1 MLGSRLQSLY
11 TDIKT
16 KWSTKHENV
25 RTSANTSSQIETS
38 TLPEST
44 TASGRRK
51 KWMSRKRLMWF
62 EAPDDESENGRAN
75 DGTNADGPEMGT
87 RQTRGTGEGRGRRSN
102 SDADIQFPTPSTSQS
117 TLDMGISAEGR
128 ASIQARVDRDSQT
141 HHTSDDNNRGQQHDR
156 HRDTQR
162 PHHHQ
167 RRHHPEPDRARQ
179 DRGQQGVTRR
189 TREAHMQD
197 LILTEDGNVEILPSY
212 EDETRPPSYAQV
224 VAEDEN
230 HNSRRPPASPISFL
244 PSMWLGRRRHEQR
257 QIQREG
263 ANSREARMLRD
274 RPRSIQSRQE
284 LERDW
289 AERRDVIVRHARRR
303 EQSPLRATFSRRE
316 RLDDRD
322 LELLMRAWGSGG
334 FGASYEYS

>member
-1 MLGSRLQSLY
+1 
-11 TDIKT
+11 
-16 KWSTKHENV
+16 
-25 RTSANTSSQIETS
+25 
-38 TLPEST
+38 
-44 TASGRRK
+44 
-51 KWMSRKRLMWF
+51 MWF

-75 DGTNADGPEMGT
+75 DGTNADGPEMRT
-87 RQTRGTGEGRGRRSN
+87 RQMRGTGRGRRSN

-128 ASIQARVDRDSQT
+128 ASIQARADRDSQT

-162 PHHHQ
+162 PYHHQ
-167 RRHHPEPDRARQ
+167 RRHHREPDRAQQ

-197 LILTEDGNVEILPSY
+197 LILTEDGNVEVLPSY

-224 VAEDEN
+224 VAEDGN

-263 ANSREARMLRD
+263 ANSRELRD
-274 RPRSIQSRQE
+274 RPTSIQSRQE

-289 AERRDVIVRHARRR
+289 AERRDVIVRYARRR

-334 FGASYEYS
+334 FGASYEYSSML